1 MLNRKKIDET
11 AKTLIISLLIAMG
24 ARVAI
29 AEPRNIPSESMLPTL
44 KVKDRLVIEK
54 ISRFAGIKR
63 GEIVVF
69 YPPFLEKEKTG
80 ILSKVS
86 GILSL
91 PDHTAY
97 IKRTIGLPGETIE
110 IKNGF
115 VYIDGKI
122 LKEDYI
128 KEPPFYNME
137 AVKIPDDS
145 IFVLGD
151 NRNNSADSH
160 VWGALPTKYIV
171 GKAFLNFWPPERL
184 GTFSQ
189 AKYE

>member
-1 MLNRKKIDET
+1 MFNRKEIDDT
-11 AKTLIISLLIAMG
+11 AKTLILSLLIAMG

-29 AEPRNIPSESMLPTL
+29 AEPRHIPSESMLPTL

-54 ISRFAGIKR
+54 LSKFAGIKR
-63 GEIVVF
+63 GDIVVF

-80 ILSKVS
+80 LLSKFT

-97 IKRTIGLPGETIE
+97 IKRAIALPGETIE

-115 VYIDGKI
+115 VYINGDI

-128 KEPPFYNME
+128 KEPAFYNMD
-137 AVKIPDDS
+137 AVKIPNDS

-171 GKAFLNFWPPERL
+171 GKAFLNFWPPERV
-184 GTFSQ
+184 GKISE
-189 AKYE
+189 AKY